1 MGTVIRLHA
10 RTPVLRGSRAAGTCR
25 VIPYTRRFFA
35 SSSTKN
41 QLAAGIEPRVRPVE
55 TTDLVTPRSSAILQ
69 VPPSADRQPSMS
81 SQNANGVDMPM
92 TPKNVGRR
100 LLRTR
105 EALGLSQAEFCRQ
118 IGVERNLYN
127 PFEKGRRR
135 ITIGVAMKIRD
146 RYGITLDW
154 IYAGEPHALPS
165 DLYHKLVAS
174 AA

>member
-1 MGTVIRLHA
+1 MGTVIKLHILA
-10 RTPVLRGSRAAGTCR
+10 RAGSRAAGTSS
-25 VIPYTRRFFA
+25 VIPCARHFFA

-41 QLAAGIEPRVRPVE
+41 QLAAGIA
-55 TTDLVTPRSSAILQ
+55 PRSSAIEQ
-69 VPPSADRQPSMS
+69 MPSTAGRQPSAL

-92 TPKNVGRR
+92 TPKNTGRR

-105 EALGLSQAEFCRQ
+105 EALELSQAEFCRQ

-135 ITIGVAMKIRD
+135 ITIDVAMKIRN

-154 IYAGEPHALPS
+154 IYAGDPHALPS
-165 DLYHKLVAS
+165 DLYHKLVAL

>member
-1 MGTVIRLHA
+1 VGTVIKLHILA
-10 RTPVLRGSRAAGTCR
+10 RAGSRAAGTSS

-35 SSSTKN
+35 GSSTKN
-41 QLAAGIEPRVRPVE
+41 QLAAGIEPRVF
-55 TTDLVTPRSSAILQ
+55 TPRSSAIEQ
-69 VPPSADRQPSMS
+69 VPPTAGRQPSAL
-81 SQNANGVDMPM
+81 SQNSNGVDMPM
-92 TPKNVGRR
+92 IPKNIGRR

-105 EALGLSQAEFCRQ
+105 EALALSQAEFCRQ

-135 ITIGVAMKIRD
+135 ITIDVAMKIRD

-154 IYAGEPHALPS
+154 IYAGEPYALPS
-165 DLYHKLVAS
+165 ALYHKLVA

>member
-1 MGTVIRLHA
+1 VGTIIKLHILA
-10 RTPVLRGSRAAGTCR
+10 RAAVLCGSGAASTSR
-25 VIPYTRRFFA
+25 VIPYTRRF
-35 SSSTKN
+35 S
-41 QLAAGIEPRVRPVE
+41 
-55 TTDLVTPRSSAILQ
+55 PRSSAIEQ
-69 VPPSADRQPSMS
+69 VPPSVGPSAL

-92 TPKNVGRR
+92 TPKNAGWR

-105 EALGLSQAEFCRQ
+105 EALELSQAEFCRQ

-135 ITIGVAMKIRD
+135 ITIDVAMKIRD

-154 IYAGEPHALPS
+154 IYAGDPHALPS
-165 DLYHKLVAS
+165 GLYHKLVAS

>member
-1 MGTVIRLHA
+1 MGTVIKLHILA
-10 RTPVLRGSRAAGTCR
+10 RAVLCGSRAARTSS

-41 QLAAGIEPRVRPVE
+41 QLAAGIEPRVF
-55 TTDLVTPRSSAILQ
+55 TPRSSAIEQ
-69 VPPSADRQPSMS
+69 APPTAGRQPGAL
-81 SQNANGVDMPM
+81 SQNANGVNMPM
-92 TPKNVGRR
+92 TKNTGRR

-105 EALGLSQAEFCRQ
+105 EALELSQAEFCRQ

-135 ITIGVAMKIRD
+135 ITIDVAMKIRD

-154 IYAGEPHALPS
+154 IYAGDPHALPS
-165 DLYHKLVAS
+165 HLYRKLVVL

>member
-1 MGTVIRLHA
+1 MGTVIKLHILERA
-10 RTPVLRGSRAAGTCR
+10 GSRAAGTSS
-25 VIPYTRRFFA
+25 VIPCARHFFA

-41 QLAAGIEPRVRPVE
+41 QLAAGIEPRVF
-55 TTDLVTPRSSAILQ
+55 TPRSSAIEQ
-69 VPPSADRQPSMS
+69 MPSTAGRQLSAL
-81 SQNANGVDMPM
+81 SQNANDIDMPPM
-92 TPKNVGRR
+92 TPKNTGRR

-105 EALGLSQAEFCRQ
+105 EALELSQAEFCRQ

-135 ITIGVAMKIRD
+135 ITIDVAMKIRN

-154 IYAGEPHALPS
+154 IYAGDPHALPS

>member
-1 MGTVIRLHA
+1 VGTVIKLHILA
-10 RTPVLRGSRAAGTCR
+10 RAGSRAAGTSS

-35 SSSTKN
+35 GSSTKN
-41 QLAAGIEPRVRPVE
+41 QLAAGIA
-55 TTDLVTPRSSAILQ
+55 PRSSAIEQ
-69 VPPSADRQPSMS
+69 MPSTAGRQPSAL

-92 TPKNVGRR
+92 TPKNTGRR

-105 EALGLSQAEFCRQ
+105 EALELSQAEFCRQ

-135 ITIGVAMKIRD
+135 ITIDVAMKISN

-154 IYAGEPHALPS
+154 IYAGDPHALPS

>member
-1 MGTVIRLHA
+1 MGTVIKLHILPRA
-10 RTPVLRGSRAAGTCR
+10 GSRAAGTSS
-25 VIPYTRRFFA
+25 VIPYARRFFA

-41 QLAAGIEPRVRPVE
+41 QLAAGIEPRVF
-55 TTDLVTPRSSAILQ
+55 TPRSSAIEQ
-69 VPPSADRQPSMS
+69 APPTAGRQPGAL
-81 SQNANGVDMPM
+81 SQNANGVNMPM
-92 TPKNVGRR
+92 TKNTGRR

-105 EALGLSQAEFCRQ
+105 EALELSQAEFCRQ

-135 ITIGVAMKIRD
+135 ITIDVAMKIRD

-154 IYAGEPHALPS
+154 IYAGDPHALPS
-165 DLYHKLVAS
+165 HLYRKLVVL

>member
-1 MGTVIRLHA
+1 V
-10 RTPVLRGSRAAGTCR
+10 
-25 VIPYTRRFFA
+25 
-35 SSSTKN
+35 
-41 QLAAGIEPRVRPVE
+41 
-55 TTDLVTPRSSAILQ
+55 
-69 VPPSADRQPSMS
+69 S

-92 TPKNVGRR
+92 TPKDIGRR

-135 ITIGVAMKIRD
+135 ITIDVAMKIRD

-154 IYAGEPHALPS
+154 TYAGDPHALPS
-165 DLYHKLVAS
+165 ALYHKLVAS
-174 AA
+174 VA